1 MILCMVNCNFRNHYR
16 DILMQIMTKL
26 SYQKKKK
33 NTQTFN
39 IFKLKIAFIPY
50 ISKNMFAYSLHNYQ

>member
-1 MILCMVNCNFRNHYR
+1 MILCMVNCNFRNLYS
-16 DILMQIMTKL
+16 DILMQIITKL

-39 IFKLKIAFIPY
+39 IFKLKIAFILY
-50 ISKNMFAYSLHNYQ
+50 ISKNLKVKFT